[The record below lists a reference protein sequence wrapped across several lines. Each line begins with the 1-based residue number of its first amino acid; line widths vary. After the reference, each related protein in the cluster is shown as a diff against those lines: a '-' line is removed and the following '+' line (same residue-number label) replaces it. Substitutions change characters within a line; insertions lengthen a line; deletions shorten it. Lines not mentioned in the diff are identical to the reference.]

1 MAKALRRGGF
11 PSIFHDKRNGS
22 RYQGVLTAIG
32 SEQFERERKALAALT
47 GKPVKRVTDADVM
60 EAMAR
65 GGKNTVLYL
74 EDPAAADAV
83 LKKKA

>member
-11 PSIFHDKRNGS
+11 PSIFHDKRKGS
-22 RYQGVLTAIG
+22 RYQGVLTKIG
-32 SEQFERERKALAALT
+32 SEQFERERKALASLA
-47 GKPVKRVTDADVM
+47 GKPIDKVTDADVM

-74 EDPAAADAV
+74 DDPEAADAV
-83 LKKKA
+83 LKKRA